1 MWARLVVS
9 LNLQRS
15 RYRRKQQPNPEH
27 GQRALV
33 RQAFPGPRDTVESLT
48 RLTNWVDTR
57 RGVPDIPGYGERE
70 TGAIADLKDDPAESS
85 EFASPS
91 GPGIGRSARA

>member
-1 MWARLVVS
+1 LCV
-9 LNLQRS
+9 LNDLRSPQRDQVEMRS
-15 RYRRKQQPNPEH
+15 EI
-27 GQRALV
+27 GLFGV